1 MVLNL
6 WKVSILTKV
15 VNNQMQRR
23 ELFSFLS
30 TSIKDVVQEK
40 KAIIIRPPYY
50 DDEDAFGRE
59 CQNCEGLCAASCQ
72 EQIIIIS
79 EDKTP
84 SLNFSKSGC
93 TYCDDCATACE
104 SSVLALEWKKQIQVN
119 ININEK
125 TCLSWQGVMCFS
137 CKDPCLEDAIDFKAM
152 FMPTINQDKC
162 TACGFCISRCPS
174 NAIDINFL
182 KVTDEDSNEDITKF
196 TDS

>member
-1 MVLNL
+1 
-6 WKVSILTKV
+6 
-15 VNNQMQRR
+15 MQRR

-30 TSIKDVVQEK
+30 TSVKDVAKGK
-40 KAIIIRPPYY
+40 KAIVIRPPYY
-50 DDEDAFGRE
+50 GDEDAFGRE
-59 CQNCEGLCAASCQ
+59 CQNCEGLCATSCQ

-79 EDKTP
+79 KDKTP
-84 SLNFSKSGC
+84 TLDLSKSGC

-104 SSVLALEWKKQIQVN
+104 KDVLTIQN
-119 ININEK
+119 KSLIKAKITINEK

-152 FMPTINQDKC
+152 FMPSINQEKC

-174 NAIDINFL
+174 NAININIL
-182 KVTDEDSNEDITKF
+182 KVKDEDSNKNSSNT